1 MTTKPRKIARAL
13 GWIRSHLV
21 SLALVTIFLF
31 VGLFIAV
38 YESTSISVRNSYTA
52 SKASVFKYTNNAE
65 VGRVYRE
72 DRVEIPLYRVPL
84 SFQRAILAAEDS
96 KFYSHSG
103 INPLAI
109 GQALFRNAT
118 SDTLQGGSTITQQYA
133 KIAYLKP
140 EQKISRKIKE
150 VFVALKVEGA
160 FTKSEILENYINAVY
175 FGRNAYGVEMAARKY
190 FGVKASALTPAQSIV
205 LAALV
210 RSPANYDP
218 EFKPGNLVRLINRF
232 NGIKKN
238 IVDQGWMTQEE
249 ARSISFPKFS
259 AKKVEDINSSN
270 RGHLIAA
277 VKNELAEL
285 GFTEDVLTVGGY
297 VVQTTLDQSAQ
308 RYAELAVE
316 TQRPQDAPKDLH
328 IGLASVRPGTGEIV
342 ALYGGSD
349 YLERQLNDATQAI
362 AQAGSTFKIFAVVA
376 ALEKGYSLSTVW
388 DGRSPQTFR
397 TSSGNY
403 KVSNYG
409 NSSFGP
415 VSLYKATASSIN
427 TVFVKLGT
435 KIGPES
441 VVDVARRAGIPDSV
455 QVLPTPS
462 VVLGVSSPR
471 VIDVASS
478 FSTFAAGGIYSKP
491 HLVKKIYDGEGKLIY
506 EFKGESKRV
515 FSENVSA
522 DLSYALSG
530 VVRNGT
536 ASSVLA
542 GFPRPIAGKTG
553 TSQDN
558 ASAWF
563 TGYSPD
569 LSTSVAFF
577 RDTPE
582 QRLTGI
588 GGLNS
593 ITGGSFPA
601 RIWNAYMKRALAEY
615 PISYFPRPAFVG
627 GTRSIYVDVAKPTP
641 TPTKTTPAPSPTFFK
656 PKPVPVGSAAP
667 LPVPSNKPVP
677 VPTNKPIPSTAP
689 SNKPVPAP
697 TNKPVPIPS
706 AKPGTPENGKPI
718 PGFTPKPIP

>member
-1 MTTKPRKIARAL
+1 MSTKPKKLTRIL
-13 GWIRSHLV
+13 DWFRSHLV
-21 SLALVTIFLF
+21 TLALATTFLF
-31 VGLFIAV
+31 VVLFIAA
-38 YESTSISVRNSYTA
+38 YENTSISVRNSYTA
-52 SKASVFKYTNNAE
+52 SKASVFKYTNNSE

-72 DRVEIPLYRVPL
+72 DRVEVPLYRVPL

-96 KFYSHSG
+96 EFYSHGG
-103 INPLAI
+103 INPIAI
-109 GQALFRNAT
+109 VQALFKNAT

-140 EQKISRKIKE
+140 EQKITRKIKE
-150 VFVALKVEGA
+150 VFVALKVEGT
-160 FTKSEILENYINAVY
+160 FTKTEILEKYINAVY

-190 FGVKASALTPAQSIV
+190 FGVKASALTPSQSIV

-218 EFKPGNLVRLINRF
+218 EFKPGNFVRLINRF

-238 IVDQGWMTQEE
+238 MVDEGWITEGA
-249 ARSISFPKFS
+249 ARSIAFPNFGTQ
-259 AKKVEDINSSN
+259 KVEDINSSN

-277 VKNELAEL
+277 IKNELSDL
-285 GFTEDVLTVGGY
+285 GYTEDVLTVGGY
-297 VVQTTLDQSAQ
+297 VVQTTLDQNAQ
-308 RYAELAVE
+308 RYAESAVE
-316 TQRPQDAPKDLH
+316 SQRPIDSPKDLH
-328 IGLASVRPGTGEIV
+328 IGLASVRPGTGEVV
-342 ALYGGSD
+342 ALYGGKD

-362 AQAGSTFKIFAVVA
+362 AQAGSTFKVFAVVA
-376 ALEKGYSLSTVW
+376 ALEQGYSLSTVW

-471 VIDVASS
+471 VIDIASS

-491 HLVKKIYDGEGKLIY
+491 HLIKKIYDGDGKLIY
-506 EFKGESKRV
+506 EFEGESKRV
-515 FSENVSA
+515 FSEEVVA

-530 VVRNGT
+530 VIRNGT

-569 LSTSVAFF
+569 LATAVAFF

-627 GTRSIYVDVAKPTP
+627 GTRSIYIDVAKPTP
-641 TPTKTTPAPSPTFFK
+641 TPTKTTPAPSPTLFN
-656 PKPVPVGSAAP
+656 PKPVPVITAK
-667 LPVPSNKPVP
+667 PVPIPSNKPVP
-677 VPTNKPIPSTAP
+677 VPIPTNKPVPA
-689 SNKPVPAP
+689 PAP
-697 TNKPVPIPS
+697 TNKPVPAPAPS
-706 AKPGTPENGKPI
+706 IKPVPKPDQGGKPI